1 MAVKK
6 SKFSNLTTI
15 SSSLGVHAQDFMLH

>member
-6 SKFSNLTTI
+6 SQFSNLTTI
-15 SSSLGVHAQDFMLH
+15 SSSLGVNAQDFMLH